1 MLLKNHYN
9 TFKLKNALQMS
20 GFSENDVQRAAEIR
34 EWLTK
39 EISDKEEEL
48 DRLRKMLILVD
59 ALLKRSS
66 FKPASTISKQDSTE
80 RYQKE
85 PSIAL
90 ETKRIDR
97 GYENVSTQKQR
108 AANDSPYSKEPSQIE
123 TTDTRELR
131 RATDSLIL
139 ARAEISSGEIK
150 ITIADELSL
159 NVNTPPFKTFF
170 LNRILDGMKSK
181 DLEKFRSGE
190 INDSTNCIDYQIY
203 SDNEG
208 TLKSINVTNYRE
220 RERLQDILS
229 TMTWVL
235 SKMVEKGSQ
244 QKHG

>member
-1 MLLKNHYN
+1 
-9 TFKLKNALQMS
+9 MS

-48 DRLRKMLILVD
+48 DRLRKMLNIVD

-66 FKPASTISKQDSTE
+66 FKPASTITRQGSTYS
-80 RYQKE
+80 YQNE
-85 PSIAL
+85 PTVAL
-90 ETKRIDR
+90 EADQIEQVD
-97 GYENVSTQKQR
+97 ESLSAQKQPMSGE
-108 AANDSPYSKEPSQIE
+108 SPYNKEASRIE
-123 TTDTRELR
+123 ASEIRELR
-131 RATDSLIL
+131 RATDSLLL
-139 ARAEISSGEIK
+139 ARAEISSGEIE
-150 ITIADELSL
+150 IIVSDDLSL

-181 DLEKFRSGE
+181 DQEKLRKGE
-190 INDSTNCIDYQIY
+190 INNSTECIDYQIF
-203 SDNEG
+203 SDDEG
-208 TLKSINVTNYRE
+208 TLKSIKVTNYRE
-220 RERLQDILS
+220 RERLQDVIS

>member
-1 MLLKNHYN
+1 
-9 TFKLKNALQMS
+9 MS

-48 DRLRKMLILVD
+48 DRLRKMLNIVD

-66 FKPASTISKQDSTE
+66 FKPASTITRQDSAYL
-80 RYQKE
+80 YQKE
-85 PSIAL
+85 PTAAL
-90 ETKRIDR
+90 ETNRIEQVD
-97 GYENVSTQKQR
+97 ESVSAQKPPVSGE
-108 AANDSPYSKEPSQIE
+108 SPYTKEASHIE
-123 TTDTRELR
+123 ASEIRELR
-131 RATDSLIL
+131 RATDSLLL
-139 ARAEISSGEIK
+139 ARAEISSGDIA
-150 ITIADELSL
+150 ITVSDDLSL

-181 DLEKFRSGE
+181 DQEKLRKGE
-190 INDSTNCIDYQIY
+190 INNSTECIDYQIF
-203 SDNEG
+203 SDDEG
-208 TLKSINVTNYRE
+208 TLKSIKVTNYIE
-220 RERLQDILS
+220 RERLQDVIS